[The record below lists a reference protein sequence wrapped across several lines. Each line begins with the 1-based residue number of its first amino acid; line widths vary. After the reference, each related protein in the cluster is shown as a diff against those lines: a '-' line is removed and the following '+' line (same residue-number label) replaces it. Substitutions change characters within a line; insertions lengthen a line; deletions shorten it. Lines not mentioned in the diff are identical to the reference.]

1 MMEKEGSCI
10 ETCSST
16 TACQC
21 DDSKVKAALWEVCT
35 ESHPFAGASRHSVGK
50 EHNEHTA
57 GLDVFSLEIT
67 PAEEALINKLKA
79 NANLIN
85 ALLGIQST
93 SQHLI
98 RKRITVSKIVHQG
111 CCCVVWTNRWG
122 TRENTASRSKS
133 RKGQIWE
140 RRYVRQSVRSSAPTP
155 NCGNTYQHSSVSR

>member
-1 MMEKEGSCI
+1 M
-10 ETCSST
+10 
-16 TACQC
+16 
-21 DDSKVKAALWEVCT
+21 
-35 ESHPFAGASRHSVGK
+35 GK
-50 EHNEHTA
+50 EHDEHTA

-98 RKRITVSKIVHQG
+98 RKRITVSKTVHQG
-111 CCCVVWTNRWG
+111 CCCVVGTNRQG

-140 RRYVRQSVRSSAPTP
+140 RRYVRQSVRSSAPYSKLWEHLP
-155 NCGNTYQHSSVSR
+155 ALQCQQIAGNSLLRYVLGTFLIIVPGIQGQPSASDL